1 MVLSNLFEEVIE
13 TFEEYNPSTLTEVL
27 QRARTEYHHK
37 IIILDSAMK
46 SARQSTFRPPTRVW
60 EIILALVEKYDHIL
74 QLSNQNKSVNLQAIL
89 RETSAAGVLDISNK
103 ESKST
108 MDAFG
113 EQRRFRYKK
122 RDIELQTHIKIGTA
136 QDQSKTLRIHFCFDK
151 KAKKFIIG
159 HCGRH
164 LDTANFN

>member
-1 MVLSNLFEEVIE
+1 
-13 TFEEYNPSTLTEVL
+13 
-27 QRARTEYHHK
+27 
-37 IIILDSAMK
+37 MK
-46 SARQSTFRPPTRVW
+46 SARQSTFKPPIRVW
-60 EIILALVEKYDHIL
+60 EIILAFVEKFDHIL
-74 QLSNQNKSVNLQAIL
+74 QRSNQNQSTNLQAIL

-136 QDQSKTLRIHFCFDK
+136 QDQSKTLRLHFCFDK